1 MDVEERG
8 GRPEALLL
16 LAGAALEAVRRR
28 GRLSHP
34 VGGGRGGA
42 ARDERSDRGARG
54 GDVAAAA
61 LIAASGVFAW
71 GSGGEARRDALVSAP
86 GLVPVFRIRAAM
98 ALFFFFGEPV
108 PLGFDVF
115 PLVLPLVA
123 DNLGDFGVGEP
134 WVVGGYLGLLMLSIE
149 DKSCKTWGGETGFIA
164 QSPGPGVS
172 VRTKS
177 VGERE

>member
-28 GRLSHP
+28 GRLDHP

-42 ARDERSDRGARG
+42 VQDERSDRGARG
-54 GDVAAAA
+54 GDVATAA

-98 ALFFFFGEPV
+98 ALFLLFGESV

-123 DNLGDFGVGEP
+123 DDLGDFRVGKP
-134 WVVGGYLGLLMLSIE
+134 RVVGDYLGLLVLSVE
-149 DKSCKTWGGETGFIA
+149 DEGWEKKGGGTGFIA
-164 QSPGPGVS
+164 RSPGPGVS
-172 VRTKS
+172 VGFKS
-177 VGERE
+177 VGG